1 MDDAI
6 IIECWK
12 YMNEETSS
20 EVKYIKEDDVS
31 AWLEQ
36 SPRDNRRPCAGLR
49 LIHRFQPTTIKHK
62 FGLPDVFLHVD
73 LLFQTLVE
81 HLQQK
86 TLGVVCCITTQRLSC

>member
-49 LIHRFQPTTIKHK
+49 LIHRFQPNIWKVRSRSK
-62 FGLPDVFLHVD
+62 P
-73 LLFQTLVE
+73 LLLLNINLVCQMSFWM
-81 HLQQK
+81 LIF
-86 TLGVVCCITTQRLSC
+86 CFRRLWNIYSKRL